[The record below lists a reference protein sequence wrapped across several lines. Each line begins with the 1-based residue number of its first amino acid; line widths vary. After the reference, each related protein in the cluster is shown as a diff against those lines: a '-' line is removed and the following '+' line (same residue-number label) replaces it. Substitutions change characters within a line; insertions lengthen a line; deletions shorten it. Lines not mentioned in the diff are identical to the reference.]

1 MGFDGAVKKSGVGIG
16 IMLVT
21 PNGEQLWISKRLYFL
36 MTNDVAKYEVCI
48 YGLEALIAVEDKKFE
63 ATRDSLLVISQIR
76 KEQKIK
82 EDKLRS
88 YLQYAKQQLLA
99 FKEVKLRHVPRMQN
113 QLVDALATISSL
125 WEISDKKIM
134 QPVVLMKSMIPSN
147 EGPMIE
153 YLELEDKKWLEGI
166 KRYLKSRE
174 YPEELT
180 EEIELL

>member
-1 MGFDGAVKKSGVGIG
+1 M
-16 IMLVT
+16 
-21 PNGEQLWISKRLYFL
+21 
-36 MTNDVAKYEVCI
+36 
-48 YGLEALIAVEDKKFE
+48 
-63 ATRDSLLVISQIR
+63 
-76 KEQKIK
+76 
-82 EDKLRS
+82 
-88 YLQYAKQQLLA
+88 
-99 FKEVKLRHVPRMQN
+99 
-113 QLVDALATISSL
+113 VDALATISSL